1 MAETGPRT
9 WRSVNGL
16 LLLDK
21 PSGCSSNAALQKARR
36 LFSARKAGHT
46 GSLDPIASG
55 LLPICFGEATK
66 LCSHL
71 LDSDKRYQVL
81 IRLGAETNTC
91 DREGEVISRAEV
103 PLLDVDLI
111 CGALASFQGR
121 IKQVP
126 PMYSALKHQ
135 GKRLYELARQGVEI
149 ERKAREVEIFA
160 IEVLT
165 FDRDSL
171 TLDVKCSKGTYIRS
185 LALDLGRLLGCGG
198 YVEELRRTA
207 VGSFTLDQAQ
217 SLEVL
222 GESMDEVE
230 RLGVLRPMDAMV
242 LHLPSLHFDADQS
255 RRLNQGQAADL
266 TDPTVTGWTRL
277 YDEAQRFMGLGE
289 ALADG
294 RVAPRRVFNLD

>member
-1 MAETGPRT
+1 MAESGPRP
-9 WRSVNGL
+9 WRTVNGL

-81 IRLGAETNTC
+81 IRLGAETDTC
-91 DREGEVISRAEV
+91 DREGVIIARAEV
-103 PLLDVDLI
+103 PLLDPDVI
-111 CGALASFQGR
+111 ARALAKFKGR
-121 IKQVP
+121 IQQVP

-149 ERKAREVEIFA
+149 ERKAREVEIFS
-160 IEVLT
+160 IEVLA

-185 LALDLGRLLGCGG
+185 LAVDLGRLLGSGG

-207 VGSFTLDQAQ
+207 VGSFALEQAQ
-217 SLEVL
+217 TLELL

-230 RLGVLRPMDAMV
+230 RLGVLRPMDVMV
-242 LHLPSLHFDADQS
+242 AHLPSMHFDCDQS
-255 RRLNQGQAADL
+255 RRLNQGQAVDL
-266 TDPTVTGWTRL
+266 PDPMVTGWARL
-277 YDEAQRFMGLGE
+277 YDGAQRFMGLGQ

-294 RVAPRRVFNLD
+294 RLVPRRVFNLD